1 MLTLNDVARATPKGN
16 VRRSRRVII
25 QLKYAVRTKDKF
37 GDCYLFHGT
46 AMDSANLRHTRH
58 LFWIKRYGI
67 GPKAKVRALCSCEN
81 FTYVWEMAL
90 ARKQSAV
97 RFKSNGMRPV
107 ITNPLMRPGVCK
119 HLVQAIRMTARLTP
133 TKELKTIVRLPK
145 NF

>member
-1 MLTLNDVARATPKGN
+1 MITIKEMARQTPKGN

-25 QLKYAVRTKDKF
+25 QLKYAVKTKDKF
-37 GDCYLFHGT
+37 GDCYLFHGV
-46 AMDSANLRHTRH
+46 ARDSMNKLHTKH
-58 LFWIKRYGI
+58 LFWIKRYGT
-67 GPKAKVRALCSCEN
+67 GPNSKCRLLCSCAN

-119 HLVQAIRMTARLTP
+119 HLVQAIRMVAKLTP